1 MVIDQIHDLQQ
12 VYRKV
17 VHSMSRP
24 GSISNLNNI
33 TEKLEDDLPCNHAFF
48 LCALTVLDA
57 EVTFHVVASEEK
69 KARLIEI
76 LSSYNMSRIAPVDEA
91 DFILLLQDAPEYQ
104 MNQALLE
111 CKTGNL
117 HDPQQ
122 SATWI
127 IESGLLSNIS
137 ALSLSGPGINGTQQ
151 LQTGIQQDFWQR
163 RNDKVKEYPLGI
175 DLVFADFSSQIACI
189 PRTTAVTI
197 TEVV

>member
-17 VHSMSRP
+17 LNSMSRP
-24 GSISNLNNI
+24 GSISKLNNM
-33 TEKLEDDLPCNHAFF
+33 TEKLEDDFPCNDAFF

-69 KARLIEI
+69 KARLTEI
-76 LSSYNMSRIAPVDEA
+76 ISSYTMSRVAPVDKA

-104 MNQALLE
+104 VEQALIE
-111 CKTGNL
+111 CKIGNL
-117 HDPQQ
+117 RDPQQ

-127 IESGLLSNIS
+127 IESALLTNSS
-137 ALSLSGPGINGTQQ
+137 GLSLSGPGINGVQH
-151 LQTGIQQDFWQR
+151 LQTGINQEFWQR
-163 RNDKVKEYPLGI
+163 RNEKVNEYPLGI
-175 DLVFADFSSQIACI
+175 DVILADFSSQVACI